1 MIGTLTKEMFS
12 QYLDEKFHVH
22 VESDNVVELELI
34 EVTALT
40 PHSSEGG
47 SESTSA
53 AALRQEPF
61 SILFRGPNE
70 FPLAQRMYR
79 IEHDGMETIDNL
91 FMAPVGADEHGRYY
105 EAVFN

>member
-40 PHSSEGG
+40 PHSSEAKREGA
-47 SESTSA
+47 SPSV
-53 AALRQEPF
+53 LRREPF
-61 SILFRGPNE
+61 SIVFRGPNE
-70 FPLAQRMYR
+70 YPLVQRMYR
-79 IEHDGMETIDNL
+79 IEHDRMESIGDV
-91 FMAPVGADEHGRYY
+91 FMTPVGADEHGRYY